1 MGGRADPADPFDE
14 VDGLGKSPALR
25 QVFMAAVH
33 PTDIEL
39 DIDDG
44 LSVHL
49 ESEGFGFFEKGVE
62 RADGEI
68 GLGHDILLNR
78 SGLSKR

>member
-1 MGGRADPADPFDE
+1 
-14 VDGLGKSPALR
+14 
-25 QVFMAAVH
+25 MAAVH